1 MSFDD
6 HLAGAAVKQD
16 GESLTVVQKIQGS
29 GISAV
34 PLFFVRCAC
43 PFVCLP
49 GPVPEFRTEPEF
61 VADAVFGAH
70 QFGSL
75 PVCQFVG
82 WLRYPAAGI
91 SVQFLRKM
99 VRYVCPVVQFRCLSG
114 RDRVKRPRTVPGQS
128 ETVN

>member
-6 HLAGAAVKQD
+6 HLAGAAVEQD
-16 GESLTVVQKIQGS
+16 GESLTIVQKIQGG
-29 GISAV
+29 GIRAV

-61 VADAVFGAH
+61 VADAVSGAH
-70 QFGSL
+70 QFDSR

-82 WLRYPAAGI
+82 RFGHFAAGFRI
-91 SVQFLRKM
+91 QFFGKM
-99 VRYVCPVVQFRCLSG
+99 V
-114 RDRVKRPRTVPGQS
+114 
-128 ETVN
+128 